1 MKYFFILIFLFTFT
15 NNLNVRVSQ
24 SNSNETKVYCTG
36 NAQTSLKT
44 NRLKINLK
52 IETNNTDRTESLKKN
67 IKISKSV
74 ISALTN
80 IGLQNDD
87 FETTSFSIYAQY
99 RSVFND
105 VTRRWDSIFNG
116 YKTSNQILIQT
127 LDLKNAGKFLD
138 AIAIN
143 GGSISSI
150 NFDATENVAKE
161 EKLKLLSIGMEDC
174 KLQLEKLVKL
184 IGYSIQKYTSI
195 NIENIGTTIVPTKS
209 FSDTFQSDSSSR
221 AVEVFSG
228 KQNLGIRIKVGALIK
243 RI

>member
-87 FETTSFSIYAQY
+87 LETTSFSIYAQY

>member
-1 MKYFFILIFLFTFT
+1 MKYLFILIFLFTFT

-24 SNSNETKVYCTG
+24 SNSNEAKIYCTG

-52 IETNNTDRTESLKKN
+52 IVTNNTDRTESLKKN

-87 FETTSFSIYAQY
+87 LETTSFSIYAQY